1 MTRRWRG
8 WRRSGGKV
16 DAASAADVAPVLHRL
31 AVLLE
36 AGITP
41 DRAWE
46 HLACTGNASIRDV
59 HSRRRA
65 GQSLTDAIAAE
76 DGPWR
81 EVAAAWHVATT
92 VGAPLART
100 LRGMAEAL
108 RDAEQARDDIRVAL
122 AEPAATARLVG
133 WLPLVAVA
141 LALLLGFDIV
151 ATVRHPIGAAC
162 LIAGALLMLG
172 AQLWTRR
179 LVARARPVG
188 GIPGMSAELL
198 AIALSSGVS
207 IGRAEDVLAAVD
219 VSAAA
224 ADREVLDLSSTA
236 GVPAVE
242 LLRATAELERHR
254 ARIDGRMRAAQ
265 LSSRLLLPL
274 GVCTLPAFLL
284 IGVAPMLL
292 SAMTSTPVTL

>member
-1 MTRRWRG
+1 MRLRWPVQRA
-8 WRRSGGKV
+8 V
-16 DAASAADVAPVLHRL
+16 AEADAAAAADVAPVLHRL

-36 AGITP
+36 AGIAP

-46 HLACTGNASIRDV
+46 HLAASGASAPRRV
-59 HSRRRA
+59 YARRRE
-65 GQSLTDAIAAE
+65 GEPLTEAIAAE
-76 DGPWR
+76 PGAWR

-108 RDAEQARDDIRVAL
+108 RDAHQARDDIRVAL
-122 AEPAATARLVG
+122 AEPTATARLVG

-141 LALLLGFDIV
+141 LALLLGFDV
-151 ATVRHPIGAAC
+151 LATLRHPVGAAC
-162 LIAGALLMLG
+162 LVVGALLMAG
-172 AQLWTRR
+172 AQIWTRR

-188 GIPGMSAELL
+188 GVPGTSAELF

-207 IGRAEDVLAAVD
+207 IGRAEEVLASVD
-219 VSAAA
+219 VSPSD
-224 ADREVLDLSSTA
+224 ADREVLDLSTSA
-236 GVPAVE
+236 GVPAVD

-254 ARIDGRMRAAQ
+254 ARIEGRMRAAQ
-265 LSSRLLLPL
+265 LTSRLLLPL

-292 SAMTSTPVTL
+292 SAMTSTSVTL

>member
-1 MTRRWRG
+1 MTRTWR
-8 WRRSGGKV
+8 WRRSAAES
-16 DAASAADVAPVLHRL
+16 DAAAADVAPVLHRL

-36 AGITP
+36 AGIAP

-46 HLACTGNASIRDV
+46 HLAASGDSAPRRV
-59 HSRRRA
+59 HERRRA
-65 GQSLTDAIAAE
+65 GRPLADAIAAE
-76 DGPWR
+76 EGAWR
-81 EVAAAWHVATT
+81 EVAEAWQVATT

-108 RDAEQARDDIRVAL
+108 RDAEAARDDIRVAL
-122 AEPAATARLVG
+122 AEPTATVRLVG

-141 LALLLGFDIV
+141 LALLLGFDV
-151 ATVRHPIGAAC
+151 LATLQHPVGAAC
-162 LIAGALLMLG
+162 LVVGALLMVG
-172 AQLWTRR
+172 AHVWTRR
-179 LVARARPVG
+179 LVARARPGG

-207 IGRAEDVLAAVD
+207 IGRAEEVLASVD
-219 VSAAA
+219 VSPAD
-224 ADREVLDLSSTA
+224 ADRDVLDLSTSA
-236 GVPAVE
+236 GVPAVD

-254 ARIDGRMRAAQ
+254 ARIEGRMRAAQ
-265 LSSRLLLPL
+265 LTSRLLLPL

-292 SAMTSTPVTL
+292 SAMTSTSVTL

>member
-1 MTRRWRG
+1 M
-8 WRRSGGKV
+8 
-16 DAASAADVAPVLHRL
+16 ADVAPILHRL

-46 HLACTGNASIRDV
+46 HLAETESAAARRVAD
-59 HSRRRA
+59 RRRA
-65 GQSLTDAIAAE
+65 GTPLVSAIAAE
-76 DGPWR
+76 DGAWR
-81 EVAAAWHVATT
+81 EVAAAWHVATA

-100 LRGMAEAL
+100 LRGMSEAL

-122 AEPAATARLVG
+122 AEPTSTARLVG

-141 LALLLGFDIV
+141 LALVLGFDIA
-151 ATVRHPIGAAC
+151 ATVRHPVGGAC
-162 LIAGALLMLG
+162 LVGGALLMIG
-172 AQLWTRR
+172 AGVWTRR
-179 LVARARPVG
+179 LVARAQPEGAV
-188 GIPGMSAELL
+188 PGMSAELL

-207 IGRAEDVLAAVD
+207 VGRAEEVLADVD
-219 VSAAA
+219 VSTTA
-224 ADREVLDLSSTA
+224 ADRGVLDLSATA
-236 GVPAVE
+236 GAPAVD

-254 ARIDGRMRAAQ
+254 ARIEGRMRAAR

-292 SAMTSTPVTL
+292 SAMSSTSVAL

>member
-1 MTRRWRG
+1 MKRRWRG
-8 WRRSGGKV
+8 RRRSGGKL

-36 AGITP
+36 AGIAP

-46 HLACTGNASIRDV
+46 HLASTGNASIRGV
-59 HSRRRA
+59 YSRRRA
-65 GQSLTDAIAAE
+65 GESLTDAIAAE

-141 LALLLGFDIV
+141 LALLLGFDII

-162 LIAGALLMLG
+162 LVAGALLMLG

-179 LVARARPVG
+179 LVAGARPVG

-254 ARIDGRMRAAQ
+254 ARIEGRLRAAR

>member
-1 MTRRWRG
+1 MTR
-8 WRRSGGKV
+8 WRRRSTA
-16 DAASAADVAPVLHRL
+16 DADAGRVADVAPILHRL

-46 HLACTGNASIRDV
+46 HLAETESAAARRVSE
-59 HSRRRA
+59 RRRA
-65 GQSLTDAIAAE
+65 GTPLASAIAAE
-76 DGPWR
+76 DGAWR
-81 EVAAAWHVATT
+81 EVAAAWHVATA

-100 LRGMAEAL
+100 LRGMSEAL

-122 AEPAATARLVG
+122 AEPTSTARLVG

-141 LALLLGFDIV
+141 LALVLGFDIA
-151 ATVRHPIGAAC
+151 ATVRHPVGGAC
-162 LIAGALLMLG
+162 LVGGALLMIG
-172 AQLWTRR
+172 AGVWTRR
-179 LVARARPVG
+179 LVARAQPVG
-188 GIPGMSAELL
+188 AVPGMSAELL

-207 IGRAEDVLAAVD
+207 VGRAEEVLADVD
-219 VSAAA
+219 VSTTA
-224 ADREVLDLSSTA
+224 ADRRVLDLSATA
-236 GVPAVE
+236 GAPAVD

-254 ARIDGRMRAAQ
+254 SRIEGRMRAAR

-274 GVCTLPAFLL
+274 GFCTLPAFLL

-292 SAMTSTPVTL
+292 SAMSSTSVAL